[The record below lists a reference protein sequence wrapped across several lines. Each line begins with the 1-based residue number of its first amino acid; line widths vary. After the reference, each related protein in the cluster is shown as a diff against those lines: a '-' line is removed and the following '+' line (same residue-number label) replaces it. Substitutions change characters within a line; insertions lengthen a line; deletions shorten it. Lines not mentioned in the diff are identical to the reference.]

1 MMYLHIRRI
10 GLTPGPPRR
19 REEAIPVISINTS
32 SASTVKMTDPSV
44 VSLCMLGV
52 SNLGTGLSGISAAR
66 PASVLSLAVLPIRER
81 NERPTKALEAVAA
94 QAQAYAAAAAGV
106 GFRKQTKHHT
116 MWAFRGPEPWSD
128 PA

>member
-1 MMYLHIRRI
+1 M
-10 GLTPGPPRR
+10 
-19 REEAIPVISINTS
+19 ISINTS
-32 SASTVKMTDPSV
+32 STSTVKMTDPSV

-66 PASVLSLAVLPIRER
+66 PASPVSLAVLPVRER

-94 QAQAYAAAAAGV
+94 QAQAYAFAAGA
-106 GFRKQTKHHT
+106 GGRKQTTTQHHQ

>member
-1 MMYLHIRRI
+1 M
-10 GLTPGPPRR
+10 
-19 REEAIPVISINTS
+19 ISIYTS
-32 SASTVKMTDPSV
+32 SASTVKMTDPAV

-66 PASVLSLAVLPIRER
+66 PASSSSLSLAGLPIRER
-81 NERPTKALEAVAA
+81 NERPTQALEAAVVE
-94 QAQAYAAAAAGV
+94 QAKAKAYAFTATGA
-106 GFRKQTKHHT
+106 GFRKQTTHHHL